1 MGCWSCWYAANN
13 SIKDFVFYFVSLIF
27 IVSMHIDPFENLK
40 DKKGI
45 TITNAFQEKL
55 DQSKCKTNNIW
66 MDNGSELYNRSMKL

>member
-1 MGCWSCWYAANN
+1 
-13 SIKDFVFYFVSLIF
+13 
-27 IVSMHIDPFENLK
+27 MHIDPFENLK

-55 DQSKCKTNNIW
+55 DQSKCKPNNIW